1 MSARNAFFR
10 LEGDYRK
17 ERDHSFIQKEVSR
30 LVREME
36 NGVSEVQCY
45 EAFGKRCE
53 LPMYRK
59 FGTIL
64 SQNLRKGTKG
74 MRELLQR
81 ESEEAFEERKALAK
95 RRGEEAGTKL
105 LFPMFLMLGT
115 IMFMIIVPAFMSME
129 I

>member
-1 MSARNAFFR
+1 
-10 LEGDYRK
+10 
-17 ERDHSFIQKEVSR
+17 
-30 LVREME
+30 
-36 NGVSEVQCY
+36 
-45 EAFGKRCE
+45 
-53 LPMYRK
+53 MYRK